1 MKQREILVGV
11 GILVI
16 MGLVLSFVFSAQ
28 KQQGREAMALRT
40 LQQWGIA
47 LNLYLIDH
55 NHTLP
60 SVGTTPVVDASPQSW
75 FNALPPYLSR
85 TPLSS
90 LPPGERPRPGEA
102 SFWVSPA
109 SPPQRFWDEN
119 EFYFGYAMNAAL
131 QPDPDAR
138 AFKISELEVPAKVIF
153 MGETSGFS
161 PALTPENI
169 RTLWGPGS
177 PGSPRSSANILF
189 ADGHVEVVQR
199 SVLESPEARTVKALE
214 ERKISWF
221 ME

>member
-1 MKQREILVGV
+1 MKQKEILVGV

-16 MGLVLSFVFSAQ
+16 LGLVLAMVFSAQ
-28 KQQGREAMALRT
+28 KQQGREALALRT

-60 SVGTTPVVDASPQSW
+60 SVGSIPVPEAPPQSW

-85 TPLSS
+85 APLST
-90 LPPGERPRPGEA
+90 LPPGERPRPGQA

-109 SPPQRFWDEN
+109 SPPQRVWDEN

-131 QPDPDAR
+131 QPDPDLR

-161 PALTPENI
+161 PALDPGNI
-169 RTLWGPGS
+169 RTFWGPGS
-177 PGSPRSSANILF
+177 PGSPRSTANILF
-189 ADGHVEVVQR
+189 ADGHVESVSR
-199 SVLESPEARTVKALE
+199 STLDAPETRSIESLKNDD
-214 ERKISWF
+214 ISWF
-221 ME
+221 LE

>member
-60 SVGTTPVVDASPQSW
+60 TIGTAPVVDASPQSW

-85 TPLSS
+85 KPLSS
-90 LPPGERPRPGEA
+90 LPPGERPRPGVA

-109 SPPQRFWDEN
+109 SPPQRFWDES
-119 EFYFGYAMNAAL
+119 EFYFSYAMNAAL

-153 MGETSGFS
+153 LGETSGFS

-189 ADGHVEVVQR
+189 ADGHVELVQR
-199 SVLESPEARTVKALE
+199 SALESTEARTVRALQ

>member
-1 MKQREILVGV
+1 MRQRELFLAAAIVIIL
-11 GILVI
+11 
-16 MGLVLSFVFSAQ
+16 GLVLAMVFSAQ
-28 KQQGREAMALRT
+28 KQQNREAMAMRT

-60 SVGTTPVVDASPQSW
+60 SIGTTPIPEASPESW

-85 TPLSS
+85 TPLSE
-90 LPPGERPRPGEA
+90 LPPGERPRPGVP

-131 QPDPDAR
+131 QPDPDIR
-138 AFKISELEVPAKVIF
+138 SFKISELEVPSRVI
-153 MGETSGFS
+153 MLGETSGFS
-161 PALTPENI
+161 PHLSPQDV

-177 PGSPRSSANILF
+177 PGSPRSRAHILF
-189 ADGHVEVVQR
+189 CDGHVELVPR
-199 SVLESPEARTVKALE
+199 STLEAPENQTVRALAE
-214 ERKISWF
+214 GEISWF
-221 ME
+221 LE